1 MATPSVA
8 MGALAL
14 GALAVG
20 ALAIGALA
28 IGRLRILRADA
39 DRLHLGTVEID
50 DLTVKRLRVIETAG
64 EEDGSG
70 RPERACF
77 SDRKLGKERAPLFLQ
92 CSPRPAQSLHEHRI
106 GDLRV
111 S

>member
-1 MATPSVA
+1 VSAPSVA

-28 IGRLRILRADA
+28 IGRLRIFRADA

-50 DLTVKRLRVIETAG
+50 DLTVKRLRVIDTADKM
-64 EEDGSG
+64 DGSN
-70 RPERACF
+70 EA
-77 SDRKLGKERAPLFLQ
+77 
-92 CSPRPAQSLHEHRI
+92 
-106 GDLRV
+106 
-111 S
+111 

>member
-1 MATPSVA
+1 MAFTRSAVRSRLAPPNSSYRRRLGRRDYLELPPTAAPSVA
-8 MGALAL
+8 IGALAL

-50 DLTVKRLRVIETAG
+50 DLTVKRLRVTENATDEDQGG
-64 EEDGSG
+64 E
-70 RPERACF
+70 P
-77 SDRKLGKERAPLFLQ
+77 
-92 CSPRPAQSLHEHRI
+92 
-106 GDLRV
+106 
-111 S
+111 